1 MLSRSKNKKSVQT
14 SLNTLARVYCSHNW
28 KLQEFGQD
36 PGSGSFYFWRLCSV
50 LWFPP
55 QPGFLTVSNEYQPI
69 LGSSCFLFVLR
80 RRQGERPKL
89 CTDWITPELLPE
101 RVSFLVTGHS
111 WSVTFPVPTCGGD
124 VGVQPLCSAS
134 TSPPPSRQNSYSK
147 PGAVEA
153 CVQPHNSSSVCL
165 PPLRPPTS
173 TQDWLTR
180 APATGVPRIPNS
192 AA

>member
-1 MLSRSKNKKSVQT
+1 MILSSKNTTAHMGKQT
-14 SLNTLARVYCSHNW
+14 ATKYVT
-28 KLQEFGQD
+28 GQ
-36 PGSGSFYFWRLCSV
+36 
-50 LWFPP
+50 
-55 QPGFLTVSNEYQPI
+55 NE
-69 LGSSCFLFVLR
+69 LGAQMVCK
-80 RRQGERPKL
+80 QQATNGQK
-89 CTDWITPELLPE
+89 E

-111 WSVTFPVPTCGGD
+111 RSVTFPVPTCGGD